1 MKPLRMLLIS
11 MLCAL
16 DGCTVINIYDKGI
29 KVSRYAGLPIYLLEP
44 SNGAVYFD
52 ITGIGLIT
60 SPGGASL
67 GYVQQVYAQI
77 PSGTCSVVIFTNNQ
91 TQSDELVSYLEKSNI
106 NPDKICLT
114 HSRN

>member
-1 MKPLRMLLIS
+1 
-11 MLCAL
+11 MLCVL
-16 DGCTVINIYDKGI
+16 GGCTVINVYNKGV
-29 KVSRYAGLPIYLLEP
+29 KVSSYAGLPIYLLEP

-67 GYVQQVYAQI
+67 GYVQQIYAQI
-77 PSGTCSVVIFTNNQ
+77 PLGTCSVVIFTNSQ
-91 TQSDELVSYLEKSNI
+91 AQSDELIAYLEKSNI
-106 NPDKICLT
+106 DPDKICLT